1 MATAPVLIPDPKK
14 RKSAM
19 RVAGRSRYPDVY
31 YYRDI
36 DNSHLVP
43 QPDPAQN
50 GNCRRIVG
58 LGAIVFAMLF
68 SIGMVH
74 FKCVHYGYEI
84 AQLQAQRA
92 KLDEANQKLRLDQAL
107 LSNPQRI
114 DQLARQDLALA
125 PAQPQQLI
133 RMGAAADSGAQASP
147 SAAPVMAGNVDA
159 LAPNSRGASREP

>member
-1 MATAPVLIPDPKK
+1 
-14 RKSAM
+14 M

-31 YYRDI
+31 YDRDI
-36 DNSHLVP
+36 DNSHLVA
-43 QPDPAQN
+43 QPDPEQ
-50 GNCRRIVG
+50 GGKCRRLMSVC
-58 LGAIVFAMLF
+58 AILFAVLF
-68 SIGMVH
+68 SIGMIH

-84 AQLQAQRA
+84 AQLQAERA

-125 PAQPQQLI
+125 PAQPQQVI
-133 RMGAAADSGAQASP
+133 HIGGAGAVNSPASLV
-147 SAAPVMAGNVDA
+147 AAPVMAGNMDA